1 MQLEVPPPGDRV
13 LGVGVSREG
22 GDCSR
27 PFGVGRELGR
37 PRDFLVPVPGPRAR
51 GRTRCIGS
59 R

>member
-1 MQLEVPPPGDRV
+1 MTEYS
-13 LGVGVSREG
+13 GVGVSREG

-37 PRDFLVPVPGPRAR
+37 PRRDFLVPVPGPRAR
-51 GRTRCIGS
+51 GRARCIGS